1 MKKVI
6 LAALAIAGLMTTTA
20 FAHNYDQSQVLFEEE
35 FTGTSLTSWNVKN
48 AEKKLFYTSSGWA
61 VLDNTSK
68 TVTKTLKKTVDLD
81 LSSVTELTYEMKFKV
96 ETVAGNSTYNAPV
109 FYFGSSS
116 LNRPVMQG
124 GWVAVNTAGEGQTPV
139 YEPRYLCYG
148 TSDSQNGHVGSGLTL
163 GETYTATIVRDN
175 VANTMS
181 CVIVDSEGVTH
192 GTKSFN
198 ISTDISNFDKE
209 VSEIQFGIPAGWKIS
224 VDYMVIASTGLNL
237 NSITPSATKDVRTDA
252 EFAATFSSEITDDSM
267 VGITLADGDGNEVP
281 VTVTKDSKDK
291 KTLNISLPI
300 GLEYSTK
307 YELTIPG
314 TLADNSGKKY
324 GGKTVKFT
332 TEDAPFA
339 VTSAKATVGADVT
352 ATVAYKNNSGL
363 DKEVTVLVLVYEDG
377 VLKDMKCEKVT
388 LDTASTSK
396 TVTLTPAAAYTGTTT
411 AEVFVMDSLAGLQ
424 NLV

>member
-20 FAHNYDQSQVLFEEE
+20 FAHNYDKSQVLFEEE
-35 FTGTSLTSWNVKN
+35 FTGTSMTSWNVKN
-48 AEKKLFYTSSGWA
+48 AEKKLFYTDSGWA

-68 TVTKTLKKTVDLD
+68 TGIKTLQKTVDLD
-81 LSSVTELTYEMKFKV
+81 LSSVTELTYEMKFKI

-116 LNRPVMQG
+116 NAVMNG
-124 GWVAVNTAGEGQTPV
+124 GWVAVNTKGEGETPV
-139 YEPRYLCYG
+139 YEPRYLLYSTDG
-148 TSDSQNGHVGSGLTL
+148 NNNHVGEGLTI
-163 GETYTATIVRDN
+163 GEEYTATIVRDN
-175 VANTMS
+175 VANTMK
-181 CVIVDSEGVTH
+181 CVIVDSEGTTH

-198 ISTDISNFDKE
+198 LSTDISKFDKS
-209 VSEIQFGIPAGWKIS
+209 VSKIQFGIPAGWKIS

-237 NSITPSATKDVRTDA
+237 DSVTPSATKDVRTDA

-267 VGITLADGDGNEVP
+267 VGITLADDDGNEVP

-291 KTLNISLPI
+291 KTLNISLPT
-300 GLEYSTK
+300 GLEYGTK

-314 TLADNSGKKY
+314 TLEDKGGKKY
-324 GGKTVKFT
+324 GGKTIKFT

-339 VTSAKATVGADVT
+339 VTSAKATVGTDVT

-377 VLKDMKCEKVT
+377 VLKDMKCEKVK

-396 TVTLTPAAAYTGTTT
+396 TVKLTPAAAYTGTTT